1 MKMNPMKIFKL
12 AGVLIIA
19 LMVSGCGDLL
29 DDDDANAKN
38 DGTDG
43 RLKFPTGST
52 TGTIYPLGS
61 AMAELWGGE
70 LNDVQVDVQASN
82 GGVDNLNLLKDGEGQ
97 ISFATTGIVSEA
109 YNGERSFEDRQY
121 DDVRIL
127 GGIYLNPNQL
137 VVKKDAGIESVA
149 DLKGKKFAPG
159 SVGSTPEVESSI
171 ILPEYGVDYPDDID
185 ENFVGFTEAIDLM
198 QNNQLDGALIQAG
211 LPTSAV
217 SEMISTAD
225 AELMDIDGDVRES
238 LKEEYPWYTDM
249 TIPGGT
255 YEGQDE
261 DVETLAIKMVIITD
275 ASVDDDV
282 IYDLTK
288 SLWENVEELES
299 AHSIAKQMDID
310 EATTDLADIPIHDG
324 AKRYYEEEDLL
335 D

>member
-1 MKMNPMKIFKL
+1 MKMNSMKAFAL
-12 AGVLIIA
+12 VGVLSIGLLI
-19 LMVSGCGDLL
+19 SGCDNLF
-29 DDDDANAKN
+29 DDN
-38 DGTDG
+38 DGGGQANDG
-43 RLKFPTGST
+43 NLKFPTGST

-61 AMAELWGGE
+61 AMADLWNNELD
-70 LNDVQVDVQASN
+70 DVKVDVQASN

-97 ISFATTGIVSEA
+97 ISFVTTGILSEA

-121 DDVRIL
+121 DDARIL
-127 GGIYLNPNQL
+127 GGVYLNPNQL
-137 VVKKDAGIESVA
+137 VVKKDAGIDSVA

-171 ILPEYGVDYPDDID
+171 ILPEYGIDYPDDID

-225 AELMDIDGDVRES
+225 AELIDIDGDVRES
-238 LKEEYPWYTDM
+238 LKEQYPWYTDM
-249 TIPGGT
+249 TIPSGT

-261 DVETLAIKMVIITD
+261 DVETLAIKMVIMTD

-288 SLWENVEELES
+288 TLWENVDELES

-310 EATTDLADIPIHDG
+310 EATNDLADIPIHEG
-324 AKRYYEEEDLL
+324 AKRYYEEEGIL